1 MQPLLTREN
10 DDAAIDGDT
19 RSISDTFGDDINRR
33 VIHEIDTQLKEI
45 HAINN
50 YGKVKDERDLLE
62 KKLNHA
68 LILHKETSDE
78 IKKLT
83 EGMKGYSETLEQLS
97 RAEEEIAKL
106 RRRIGELEQL
116 KFILPE
122 EEGSN
127 KTNNINSRGAA
138 TTDDK
143 PGTKKLLEVEKMF
156 LNSKEEEIKKRA
168 AELFNSKKE
177 EWERTEKP
185 RLVSEAAAQALKQM
199 IDTLSSNDVKSS
211 IRSPATSPSASSSI
225 ILPVELQERLNSIIQ
240 AEVQRRVDSG
250 FIEPKAEELRRMI
263 TDNVFAFLQGPWEVP
278 CRICRGTH
286 FGMWLSLEEVSS
298 ILQSG
303 ELVLECAE
311 NHNFIRPV
319 TDPLD
324 KANILNLQRRFSI
337 RLADLIAGEFGYE
350 EG

>member
-1 MQPLLTREN
+1 LTREN

-19 RSISDTFGDDINRR
+19 RSISDTFGDDINKR

-68 LILHKETSDE
+68 LILHKEASDE

-83 EGMKGYSETLEQLS
+83 EGMKGYVETLDKLS
-97 RAEEEIAKL
+97 RGEEEIAKL
-106 RRRIGELEQL
+106 RQRIGELEQL

-122 EEGSN
+122 EGSN
-127 KTNNINSRGAA
+127 RTNNINSGGAAA
-138 TTDDK
+138 TTDK
-143 PGTKKLLEVEKMF
+143 PGTKKLLEVEKVF

-185 RLVSEAAAQALKQM
+185 RLVSETAAQALQQM

-211 IRSPATSPSASSSI
+211 IRSPATSPSASSPI
-225 ILPVELQERLNSIIQ
+225 ILPVELQERLNSIIR
-240 AEVQRRVDSG
+240 A
-250 FIEPKAEELRRMI
+250 
-263 TDNVFAFLQGPWEVP
+263 
-278 CRICRGTH
+278 
-286 FGMWLSLEEVSS
+286 
-298 ILQSG
+298 
-303 ELVLECAE
+303 
-311 NHNFIRPV
+311 
-319 TDPLD
+319 
-324 KANILNLQRRFSI
+324 
-337 RLADLIAGEFGYE
+337 
-350 EG
+350 